1 MAPSLFRSSMR
12 VVQHAVASSPRA
24 TLRTTQPQLTR
35 SWIRAS
41 QASMYSTGKDS
52 GAGSGSGSGAGTGDD
67 DLLDAMMAGMES
79 DFTVPTPPTP
89 ASTTSEESSSSDFSE
104 GPIDPEPTH
113 VPKPVDIQRRLQA
126 LLPEFKSYGGQLAP
140 KSKSAL
146 SSHPTSNS
154 MTIAQLLAAGLHL
167 GHSTS
172 LWNVAS
178 MPFVFG
184 VREGISII
192 NLEHTLT
199 HLRRACTVAKAVARQ
214 GGIILF
220 IGTRDGMDHVT
231 VDAAKS
237 CNAYYVA
244 TRWCPGTITN
254 AQEIV
259 GSHTPRQPDTRPGD
273 LAKPFRPDL
282 VIVLNPIENMIAIK
296 EATRFNIPTIAITDT
311 DVDPRIV
318 SYPIPANDDS
328 VRGVELVAKVLAE
341 AVKEG
346 NELALEASK
355 KFSKQRI
362 EGRVDRMKA
371 WSARQ

>member
-1 MAPSLFRSSMR
+1 MAPSLLRSSFRAAQLVM
-12 VVQHAVASSPRA
+12 ANSPRVA
-24 TLRTTQPQLTR
+24 FRTTQQHAGRT
-35 SWIRAS
+35 WMRAT
-41 QASMYSTGKDS
+41 QVGLYSTDDK
-52 GAGSGSGSGAGTGDD
+52 SGSGSGEDAGDD
-67 DLLDAMMAGMES
+67 DILDAMMAGMDS
-79 DFTVPTPPTP
+79 DFSVATPSIPV
-89 ASTTSEESSSSDFSE
+89 SETSSSSAQLDSSVSADGE
-104 GPIDPEPTH
+104 DPEPTH
-113 VPKPVDIQRRLQA
+113 VPAPVDIEKRIKA
-126 LLPEFKSYGGQLAP
+126 LMPEFLSYGGQLAP
-140 KSKSAL
+140 KHRSAL
-146 SSHPTSNS
+146 SNNPSSNS
-154 MTIAQLLAAGLHL
+154 LTIAQLLAAGLHL

-199 HLRRACTVAKAVARQ
+199 HLRRACTVTKGVARQ

-220 IGTRDGMDHVT
+220 IGTRDGMSHVT
-231 VDAAKS
+231 INSAKS

-244 TRWCPGTITN
+244 SKWCPGTITN

-259 GSHTPRQPDTRPGD
+259 GPHTPRLPDARAGD

-346 NELALEASK
+346 NALALEASK
-355 KFSKQRI
+355 RQSRERI
-362 EGRVDRMKA
+362 EGRVDRMKNYG
-371 WSARQ
+371 ARS

>member
-1 MAPSLFRSSMR
+1 MASNPR
-12 VVQHAVASSPRA
+12 VALLAAQQH
-24 TLRTTQPQLTR
+24 TTRP
-35 SWIRAS
+35 WIRVT
-41 QASMYSTGKDS
+41 QVSMYSTGK
-52 GAGSGSGSGAGTGDD
+52 GSGSGSESEDD
-67 DLLDAMMAGMES
+67 ILDAMMAGMDS
-79 DFTVPTPPTP
+79 DFTVATP
-89 ASTTSEESSSSDFSE
+89 AAPKVPKAPKTLSENPPSSAVSASS
-104 GPIDPEPTH
+104 PAKDPKPTH
-113 VPKPVDIQRRLQA
+113 VAKRVDIEKRLKA
-126 LLPEFKSYGGQLAP
+126 LMPEFLSYGGQLAP
-140 KSKSAL
+140 KPKSTL
-146 SSHPTSNS
+146 RGDPSSNS
-154 MTIAQLLAAGLHL
+154 LTIAQLLAAGLHL

-184 VREGISII
+184 IREGISII
-192 NLEHTLT
+192 NLEHTIT

-244 TRWCPGTITN
+244 SKWCPGTITN

-259 GSHTPRQPDTRPGD
+259 GPHTPRLPDARAGD

-282 VIVLNPIENMIAIK
+282 VIVLNPLENTIAIK
-296 EATRFNIPTIAITDT
+296 EATRFNIPTIGITDT
-311 DVDPRIV
+311 DVDPRTV

-355 KFSKQRI
+355 RMSRQRI
-362 EGRVDRMKA
+362 EGRVDRFKTWGPRA
-371 WSARQ
+371 